1 MDETLK
7 VGLQEELI
15 AELTTELSKDPA
27 FDAELLKAKV
37 IGAIREVKRRRNYSA
52 TSYNNQQI
60 QEDLYDFYS
69 VIRDVSLYDY
79 NTIGAQGQKSHNEN
93 SVSRSWVDREDLFK
107 SVFAFVKVI

>member
-1 MDETLK
+1 MDEALK

-52 TSYNNQQI
+52 TSFDEKRI
-60 QEDLYDFYS
+60 DEDLHDYYS
-69 VIRDVSLYDY
+69 VIRDVALFDY
-79 NTIGAQGQKSHNEN
+79 NQIGAEGQKSHNEN
-93 SVSRSWVDREDLFK
+93 SVSRTWVDREDLFK
-107 SVFAFVKVI
+107 SVCAFVKVI

>member
-52 TSYNNQQI
+52 TSFNEKQI
-60 QEDLYDFYS
+60 EKDLYDYYS
-69 VIRDVSLYDY
+69 VIRNVAIFDY
-79 NTIGAQGQKSHNEN
+79 NQIGAEGQRIHNEN
-93 SVSRSWVDREDLFK
+93 SVSRTWVDREDLFK
-107 SVFAFVKVI
+107 TVYAFVKAI

>member
-1 MDETLK
+1 MDETSK

-52 TSYNNQQI
+52 TSFNEKQI
-60 QEDLYDFYS
+60 EKDLFDYYS
-69 VIRDVSLYDY
+69 IIRDVALFDY
-79 NTIGAQGQKSHNEN
+79 NQIGAEGQKSHNEN
-93 SVSRSWVDREDLFK
+93 SVSRTWVDREDLFK
-107 SVFAFVKVI
+107 TVYSFVKAI